1 MGEPLDYAIDDFMT
15 GGASRRARESS
26 RGRASH
32 YRSGV
37 VASETVV
44 PTGGVNPLAP
54 GRRGDDFG
62 VPNEERARSNA
73 RKIKARSEYAN
84 HISNWAIVNRFNRR
98 AVDGRITF
106 DSDANA
112 DRYRNLQAEVMTFQD
127 HQANCDRGIQ
137 NDCTAVGRLVGDGKN
152 PITNSIAR
160 EELFGFSAEPTAL
173 RENDIVVEVD
183 PVGRIVEAPQVQ
195 PPKDPTRDQP
205 EDPPPIVR
213 DRGARPA
220 ITKQP
225 TKTPVVRPVV
235 QRPEPQ
241 PPRAPVPPRNPVP
254 PRPST
259 VPEPIVPDTV
269 PEPPPTGSPFVDAPG
284 SHHSSHEGMERGDH
298 TGGHINE
305 EDAIPAG
312 RDGSANTVR
321 QEIVDLHENDI
332 STAGRGETQ
341 ADVKR
346 FLQNL
351 KATQNPF
358 LEPYKKKCF
367 TPEFY
372 NDNVRIH

>member
-1 MGEPLDYAIDDFMT
+1 MGEPVDFLIDDFMT
-15 GGASRRARESS
+15 GGASRRARETSKS
-26 RGRASH
+26 RAGH

-37 VASETVV
+37 VASDRIV
-44 PTGGVNPLAP
+44 PEGGNDPYM
-54 GRRGDDFG
+54 RGSRGADFN

-73 RKIKARSEYAN
+73 RKVKARSEFAT
-84 HISNWAIVNRFNRR
+84 HMSNYNIVNRFNQR
-98 AVDGRITF
+98 AVDGLISF

-112 DRYRNLQAEVMTFQD
+112 DRYRNLQAQVMTYQD
-127 HQANCDRGIQ
+127 HQNNCDRGIQ
-137 NDCTAVGRLVGDGKN
+137 NDCSAVGRLVGDGKN
-152 PITNSIAR
+152 PITNSRAR
-160 EELFGFSAEPTAL
+160 EELFGFTPEPTAI

-183 PVGRIVEAPQVQ
+183 PQGRIREAPQVM
-195 PPKDPTRDQP
+195 PPR
-205 EDPPPIVR
+205 DPPDIIR

-225 TKTPVVRPVV
+225 TLTPVVRPVAT
-235 QRPEPQ
+235 R
-241 PPRAPVPPRNPVP
+241 PVPSGGGGGGAGRPVP

-259 VPEPIVPDTV
+259 VPEPIVPDRV
-269 PEPPPTGSPFVDAPG
+269 PDPPPTGSPFVDAPG
-284 SHHSSHEGMERGDH
+284 SHHDSHEGMGRGDH

>member
-1 MGEPLDYAIDDFMT
+1 MGEPIDFLIDDFMT
-15 GGASRRARESS
+15 GVASRRARESS
-26 RGRASH
+26 KSRAKH

-37 VASETVV
+37 VASDRVV
-44 PTGGVNPLAP
+44 PQGGNDPYM
-54 GRRGDDFG
+54 RGSRGPDFN

-73 RKIKARSEYAN
+73 RKIKARSEFAT
-84 HISNWAIVNRFNRR
+84 HLSNYNIVNRFNRR

-112 DRYRNLQAEVMTFQD
+112 DRYRNLQAQVMTYQQ

-137 NDCTAVGRLVGDGKN
+137 NDCTAVGRLAGDGNN

-160 EELFGFSAEPTAL
+160 EDLFGFTPEPTAL
-173 RENDIVVEVD
+173 NENDIVVEVD
-183 PVGRIVEAPQVQ
+183 PLGRIREGPQ
-195 PPKDPTRDQP
+195 
-205 EDPPPIVR
+205 
-213 DRGARPA
+213 AM
-220 ITKQP
+220 
-225 TKTPVVRPVV
+225 
-235 QRPEPQ
+235 
-241 PPRAPVPPRNPVP
+241 P

-269 PEPPPTGSPFVDAPG
+269 PEPQPTETPFVDAPG
-284 SHHSSHEGMERGDH
+284 SHHDSHEGMGRGDH
-298 TGGHINE
+298 TGGHIEE

-321 QEIVDLHENDI
+321 QEIVELHENDI